1 MGRHRV
7 IVGQFCERTHIF
19 ICEGCAAAPAASL
32 VSPGSGFELSIR
44 HAAAAASRVMAA
56 MRPHKSLYKQR
67 CASHMAEMPDGWR

>member
-32 VSPGSGFELSIR
+32 LSSGSGFELSIR
-44 HAAAAASRVMAA
+44 RSAATASRVMAD
-56 MRPHKSLYKQR
+56 MRPYKSLYKQ
-67 CASHMAEMPDGWR
+67 